1 MLHRFRFQFWSIKDL
16 FHRKLLNSFLFM
28 LLEKCRGQGRRLEVS
43 TGGDNNNYLMSNAI
57 QIAKTKILT

>member
-1 MLHRFRFQFWSIKDL
+1 
-16 FHRKLLNSFLFM
+16 M

-43 TGGDNNNYLMSNAI
+43 TGGDNNNNYLMSNAI